1 MTIETSEVDLGT
13 DAGPMRVSLYEPAGS
28 GRYPGLI
35 FYSEIFQQTDPIRRV
50 ASLLAGHGFAVAV
63 PEIFHELNPIGTVLA
78 YDDAGKDK
86 GNEDKSA
93 KTLEAHDHDTD
104 VLIACLRGRPR
115 CTGSV
120 GAMGIC
126 IGGHLAFR
134 AALNHSILA
143 ASCFYATDLHS
154 DTLSC
159 EPGNATLE
167 RCAEIGGELQLVWGR
182 QDPHIPA
189 EGRSKIY
196 RALSAAEV
204 SFSWHEFNAEHAFIR
219 DEGPR
224 YDPEAALTALRLA
237 IAFFQRTLKSE

>member
-1 MTIETSEVDLGT
+1 MIIETCEIDLAT
-13 DAGPMRVSLYEPAGS
+13 DTGPMRVTLYEPAGE

-50 ASLLAGHGFAVAV
+50 ASLLAGHGFTVAV

-86 GNEDKSA
+86 GNADKSA
-93 KTLEAHDHDTD
+93 KTLEAHDHDTN
-104 VLIACLRGRPR
+104 VLVDCLRGRAG
-115 CTGSV
+115 CTGKV

-134 AALNHSILA
+134 AALNDAILA

-154 DTLSC
+154 DTLAC
-159 EPGNATLE
+159 KAGNGTLE

-182 QDPHIPA
+182 QDPHIPT
-189 EGRSKIY
+189 EGRAKIY
-196 RALSAAEV
+196 QALSAAEV
-204 SFSWHEFNAEHAFIR
+204 DFTWHEFNAQHAFIR

-224 YDPEAALTALRLA
+224 YDPAAALAALELA
-237 IAFFQRTLKSE
+237 IGFFKRTLTID